1 MEELNK
7 INKQLDIAS
16 KILGLAFKIG
26 IFLGGLILLFY
37 CYRIEYFPE
46 GATLGDG
53 LVFLFIVTAFGG
65 LYTFFTL
72 CLLSL
77 GILLRPA
84 WEIMQKIII
93 NTGLWVSGIFKK
105 EIIPQQ
111 IKFIKGDSSLF
122 IFALFG
128 LLMIVMFRLYEP
140 KVIGT
145 LVLTLFGC
153 AAMAAAYKESSSKII
168 KLEAD
173 RDSLLNKD
181 HSLSIEEKNEKI
193 SKLKTFQ
200 LATIFI
206 IFLLPLLVGGVS
218 GKLLDGA
225 MRLANVREDQV
236 NVHIKK
242 PYSELLVTSGITPK
256 QSPMG
261 KDYSLF
267 SNVNILINGI
277 GVNTV
282 IAISAK
288 NSYRKWSIP
297 KSSIYVETR

>member
-7 INKQLDIAS
+7 IDKQLDIAS

-46 GATLGDG
+46 GATVGDG
-53 LVFLFIVTAFGG
+53 LVFLFILAAFGG

-93 NTGLWVSGIFKK
+93 NVGLCVSNLFKK
-105 EIIPQQ
+105 EITPQP
-111 IKFIKGDSSLF
+111 IKFIKGDSSIF

-128 LLMIVMFRLYEP
+128 LLMIAMFGLYEP

-145 LVLTLFGC
+145 LVLTSFGC

-168 KLEAD
+168 NLEAE
-173 RDSLLNKD
+173 RDSVINKD
-181 HSLSIEEKNEKI
+181 DSLSSEENNEKLR
-193 SKLKTFQ
+193 KLKTFQ
-200 LATIFI
+200 MATVFI

-225 MRLANVREDQV
+225 MRLANVKEDHANIHV
-236 NVHIKK
+236 KK

-256 QSPMG
+256 QSAMG

-267 SNVNILINGI
+267 TNVNILMNGI
-277 GVNTV
+277 GINTV
-282 IAISAK
+282 IAISE
-288 NSYRKWSIP
+288 NDSHRKWSIP
-297 KSSIYVETR
+297 KNSIYVEMR